1 MATCWLCRQPISD
14 TVEGWSGSWVAL
26 RPVDGDLVP
35 VSGGVGCPTSTGEIT
50 GHIPVVGS

>member
-35 VSGGVGCPTSTGEIT
+35 ISGGVGCPTSTGEIT